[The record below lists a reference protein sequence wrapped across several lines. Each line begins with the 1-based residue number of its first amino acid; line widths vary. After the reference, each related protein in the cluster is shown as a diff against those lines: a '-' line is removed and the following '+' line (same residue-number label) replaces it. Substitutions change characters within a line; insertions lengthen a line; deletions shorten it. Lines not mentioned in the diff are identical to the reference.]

1 MELQK
6 RELIPN
12 FKIENI
18 FFEELSQDTVESFFG
33 MLPDLIILNS
43 ILHEV
48 ESLHNF
54 MKTIRKFSNS
64 GTSIFVN
71 VPNSE
76 SLHLEL
82 FKSFQDKNLI
92 DSNSAEI
99 SGRKRY
105 FNISQLREIMQSY
118 GFVEKECRTIGFK
131 PFTKSQLSRIIDQRI
146 VEGLN
151 YETLASFE
159 PKSNYGS
166 EIEAIYSFDG

>member
-1 MELQK
+1 M
-6 RELIPN
+6 
-12 FKIENI
+12 
-18 FFEELSQDTVESFFG
+18 
-33 MLPDLIILNS
+33 M
-43 ILHEV
+43 
-48 ESLHNF
+48 
-54 MKTIRKFSNS
+54 TIRKFSNS
-64 GTSIFVN
+64 GTTIFVN

-82 FKSFQDKNLI
+82 FKRFQDKKHI

-99 SGRKRY
+99 SGRKRQ

-118 GFVEKECRTIGFK
+118 GFVEKESRTIGFK
-131 PFTKSQLSRIIDQRI
+131 PFTKSQLSTIIDQRI